1 MLFFNNLYF
10 KWSLLMVSKI
20 FLKSIKAKY
29 IFVLFDLAYL
39 WKSEFSI
46 KILSSVLLSFM
57 KPLCCGAHFLY
68 LPPRGGYVFVT
79 VCLSVSVCPCVRP
92 VCPSVCLSVRVSVCV
107 QDNSKT
113 TGRIFLKFGRH
124 VGIVKSKRWHDFG
137 DDPEWTIESGSVIP
151 NLHIFNVPY
160 FKA

>member
-1 MLFFNNLYF
+1 M
-10 KWSLLMVSKI
+10 W
-20 FLKSIKAKY
+20 
-29 IFVLFDLAYL
+29 
-39 WKSEFSI
+39 
-46 KILSSVLLSFM
+46 
-57 KPLCCGAHFLY
+57 

-79 VCLSVSVCPCVRP
+79 VCLSVCPCVRLS
-92 VCPSVCLSVRVSVCV
+92 VCPSVCV

-124 VGIVKSKRWHDFG
+124 VGIDKSKRWHDFG
-137 DDPEWTIESGSVIP
+137 DDPEWTMESGSVIP

>member
-1 MLFFNNLYF
+1 MNEQSGYLI
-10 KWSLLMVSKI
+10 LLMDKDCSTCNFHQHKLDI
-20 FLKSIKAKY
+20 
-29 IFVLFDLAYL
+29 YL
-39 WKSEFSI
+39 REEVMFS
-46 KILSSVLLSFM
+46 LRF
-57 KPLCCGAHFLY
+57 
-68 LPPRGGYVFVT
+68 
-79 VCLSVSVCPCVRP
+79 
-92 VCPSVCLSVRVSVCV
+92 VCPSVRVRPSVCV

-137 DDPEWTIESGSVIP
+137 DDPEWTMESGSVIP